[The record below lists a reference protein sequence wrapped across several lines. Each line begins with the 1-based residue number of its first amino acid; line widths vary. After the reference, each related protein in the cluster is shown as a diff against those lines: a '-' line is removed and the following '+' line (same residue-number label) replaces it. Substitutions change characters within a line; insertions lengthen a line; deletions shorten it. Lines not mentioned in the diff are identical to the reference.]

1 MTDRELID
9 MAVEAAKNA
18 YAPYSHQRVGAA
30 LECTDGTVFTGCTV
44 ENAALG
50 ATVCAE
56 RAAVCNAVNA
66 GRRRFRRIALY
77 SRESADYL
85 TPCGS
90 CRQVLTE
97 FSPEIEV
104 LCVRSDGRYVS
115 YRLRELLPLMFS
127 KEKFE

>member
-1 MTDRELID
+1 MTDRELINA
-9 MAVEAAKNA
+9 AVEAAKNA
-18 YAPYSHQRVGAA
+18 YAPYSHMRVGAA
-30 LECTDGTVFTGCTV
+30 LECADGTVFTGCSV

-66 GRRRFRRIALY
+66 GQRRFRRLAVY
-77 SRESADYL
+77 SRESSDYL

-90 CRQVLTE
+90 CRQVLSE
-97 FSPEIEV
+97 FSPEIEI